1 MTGIKLDLSSNID
14 IYNFIERGLRGG
26 ISYFPKRFREP
37 NNKYM
42 KDYDFYIKG
51 ELSARMT

>member
-14 IYNFIERGLRGG
+14 IYNFIESGLRGG